1 MTVKQLGER
10 DVPTQFDFGFLVG
23 LLVGEGHFG
32 GDGRQPHVTLRM
44 HVRHE
49 AIFDWLERTFPGGR
63 VYGPYHHGGRDYLQW
78 MARGAFLRD
87 ELAPVLDRFLS
98 PSLDQHSFDRYQLMK
113 DRYPQ
118 LATGP
123 DAPVLPPDR
132 PRRTT
137 ARRST
142 QSEPPEAGTEK
153 AETEKAGPMKAET
166 TRAGTTRAGTTRAEP
181 VKAKPQPPARDPAN
195 LADVFAELREVWPT

>member
-1 MTVKQLGER
+1 M
-10 DVPTQFDFGFLVG
+10 PTQFDFGFLVG

-44 HVRHE
+44 HVRHV

-98 PSLDQHSFDRYQLMK
+98 PSRDQHSFDRYQLMK

-118 LATGP
+118 LAGP
-123 DAPVLPPDR
+123 DAPATPPGR
-132 PRRTT
+132 PRRAT
-137 ARRST
+137 ARRSAPS
-142 QSEPPEAGTEK
+142 QPAK
-153 AETEKAGPMKAET
+153 AKPVTAKPVTAKTPTAKT
-166 TRAGTTRAGTTRAEP
+166 VKAGTTRAEP
-181 VKAKPQPPARDPAN
+181 VKAEPQPPSRDSAS
-195 LADVFAELREVWPT
+195 LADVFAELRDIWPT

>member
-1 MTVKQLGER
+1 MTVKQLRER
-10 DVPTQFDFGFLVG
+10 AVPSQFDFGFLIG

-49 AIFDWLERTFPGGR
+49 AIFDWLQRTFPGSR

-87 ELAPVLDRFLS
+87 ELAPVLDQFLS
-98 PSLDQHSFDRYQLMK
+98 PSIDQHSFDRYQLMK

-118 LATGP
+118 LAAGP

-132 PRRTT
+132 PRRAT
-137 ARRST
+137 ARRPT
-142 QSEPPEAGTEK
+142 QSEPPK
-153 AETEKAGPMKAET
+153 AETKKARTENAGAGNAGAGKASTPKAE
-166 TRAGTTRAGTTRAEP
+166 
-181 VKAKPQPPARDPAN
+181 PQPPPRDPAN
-195 LADVFAELREVWPT
+195 LADVFAELRQVWPT

>member
-1 MTVKQLGER
+1 M
-10 DVPTQFDFGFLVG
+10 PTQFDFGFLVG

-118 LATGP
+118 LAAGP

-132 PRRTT
+132 PRRAT
-137 ARRST
+137 ARRPT
-142 QSEPPEAGTEK
+142 QSEPPK
-153 AETEKAGPMKAET
+153 AETKKARTENAGAGKASTPKAE
-166 TRAGTTRAGTTRAEP
+166 
-181 VKAKPQPPARDPAN
+181 PQPPPRDPAN
-195 LADVFAELREVWPT
+195 LADVFAELRQVWPT